1 MTDSN
6 KDITVL
12 LKDWESGNESAMEQL
27 MAVVYDELR
36 KISRSYLSN
45 ERSDHTLGATGLV
58 NEAYFRLVNQ
68 NRTSWQSR
76 AHFFGV
82 AAQVMRRILINHARD
97 KKAAKRGGGAVVLN
111 IDQITDMAEQEGI
124 DLEALE
130 EALNGLASF
139 DERQAKIVEL
149 KFYGGLTEE
158 EMSEVLK
165 VSPATIRRDWRR
177 ARLWLLRFLKSNN

>member
-1 MTDSN
+1 MAETG

-12 LKDWESGNESAMEQL
+12 LKDWESGNKDAMEEL
-27 MAVVYDELR
+27 MSVVYEELR
-36 KISRSYLSN
+36 RISRGYLSS

-58 NEAYFRLVNQ
+58 NEAYFKLVNQ

-82 AAQVMRRILINHARD
+82 AAQLMRRILINHARD
-97 KKAAKRGGGAVVLN
+97 KKAAKRGGGAIMLN
-111 IDQITDMAEQEGI
+111 IDQITDMAEQDGI

-130 EALNGLASF
+130 EAMVALASF
-139 DERQAKIVEL
+139 DERKAKIVEL

-158 EMSEVLK
+158 EMAEVMEL
-165 VSPATIRRDWRR
+165 SPATIRRDWRS
-177 ARLWLLRFLKSNN
+177 ARIWLLHFLKSRG